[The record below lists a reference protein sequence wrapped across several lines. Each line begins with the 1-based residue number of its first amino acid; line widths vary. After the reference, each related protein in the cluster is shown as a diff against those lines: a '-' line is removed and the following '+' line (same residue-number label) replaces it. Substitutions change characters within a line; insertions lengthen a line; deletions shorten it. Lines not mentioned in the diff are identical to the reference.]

1 VESAIPDSR
10 FPIRDST
17 PVLGL
22 RSLWAILLLLL
33 LAPATARA
41 TLLNDSTN
49 PVQFRMGTELGL
61 LQVMNNK
68 LQFGKEGTMVDLVG
82 QGGESNLYPFAR
94 LSAEMS
100 INHRHTIIFLIQPL
114 DLQTTNILNE
124 TIDVYSQPFPKGT
137 PMNFH
142 YGFDFFRIS
151 YLYNFMKDP
160 EKELS
165 IGASL
170 QMRDASISF
179 ASLDG
184 LLFRQDQN
192 VGPVPAL
199 KARFEWPLSGQSWIG
214 AEVDGIYASSTI
226 LNGSTNRTN
235 FEGSL
240 YDASVRYG
248 LNLNQ
253 SLKAF
258 INLRFLGGNAKG
270 QGYVNPPNDGYTN
283 NSLSTMSLTLG
294 FYLK

>member
-1 VESAIPDSR
+1 M
-10 FPIRDST
+10 
-17 PVLGL
+17 PVAL
-22 RSLWAILLLLL
+22 ALL
-33 LAPATARA
+33 LAPASAQA
-41 TLLNDSTN
+41 TLLNDSAN
-49 PVQFRMGTELGL
+49 PVQFRMGAELGL
-61 LQVMNNK
+61 LPVLNNK

-94 LSAEMS
+94 LSAEAS
-100 INHRHTIIFLIQPL
+100 INRRHNIIFLIQPL
-114 DLQTTNILNE
+114 DLQTTEILNAPI
-124 TIDVYSQPFPKGT
+124 TVYGLVFPAGT

-142 YGFDFFRIS
+142 YGFDFFRVS
-151 YLYNFMKDP
+151 YLYNFMKAP

-179 ASLDG
+179 ASQDG

-226 LNGSTNRTN
+226 INGSTNRKN

-248 LNLNQ
+248 LTLNQ

-270 QGYVNPPNDGYTN
+270 QGYVNPPNDGYTD
-283 NSLSTMSLTLG
+283 NSLGTMSLTLG
-294 FYLK
+294 LYLR